1 MEIFLAIQHTYDG
14 IEFALFRGQNML
26 EQQALS
32 KFHASAQLLPTLS
45 AMLERHGVTLSDLA
59 FIAAHQGPGPFTT
72 LRVVIATI
80 NGIAF
85 ARNTP
90 LVGVNGLDAFLRE
103 YADPLG
109 KRTICMLNAFNH
121 DVYYAYFDENHTLVT
136 GAANGE
142 EFLKSLAT
150 VSADEKLHFIGNA
163 VATHRA
169 TIETLFA
176 DRALIPASIPD
187 TCSVGQIGLMGYAQ
201 WQQQDNVTHQ
211 LIPHYLK
218 TQQFA
223 KIG

>member
-1 MEIFLAIQHTYDG
+1 MDIFLAIQHTYDG
-14 IEFALFRGQNML
+14 IEFAVFRGQTIL

-32 KFHASAQLLPTLS
+32 KFHASAQLIPALS
-45 AMLERHGVTLSDLA
+45 AMLERHGITLSDLA

-85 ARNTP
+85 AHNTP
-90 LVGVNGLDAFLRE
+90 IVGVNGLEVFLRE

-109 KRTICMLNAFNH
+109 IRTVCMLNAFNH
-121 DVYYAYFDENHTLVT
+121 DVYYAYYDENHNLMM

-142 EFLKSLAT
+142 QLLRDLAAA
-150 VSADEKLHFIGNA
+150 SGDQKLHFIGNA
-163 VATHRA
+163 VAAHRA
-169 TIETLFA
+169 AIETLFA
-176 DRALIPASIPD
+176 NRALIPALIPN
-187 TCSVGQIGLMGYAQ
+187 TCSIDQIGLMGYEQ
-201 WQQQDNVTHQ
+201 WQRQENVTRQ

-223 KIG
+223 KAH

>member
-1 MEIFLAIQHTYDG
+1 MDIFLAIQHTYDG
-14 IEFALFRGQNML
+14 IEFALFRGQAIL

-32 KFHASAQLLPTLS
+32 KFHASAQLIPTLS
-45 AMLERHGVTLSDLA
+45 AMLERHGITLSDLV

-85 ARNTP
+85 AHNTP
-90 LVGVNGLDAFLRE
+90 LVGVNGLEAFLRE

-121 DVYYAYFDENHTLVT
+121 DVYYAYYDENHNLMT

-142 EFLKSLAT
+142 QFLQNMAT
-150 VSADEKLHFIGNA
+150 LWANQKLHFIGNA
-163 VATHRA
+163 VATHRTA
-169 TIETLFA
+169 IESLFA
-176 DRALIPASIPD
+176 DRALIPALIPG
-187 TCSVGQIGLMGYAQ
+187 TCSVDQIGLMGYAQ
-201 WQQQDNVTHQ
+201 WQRQDNVTHQ

>member
-1 MEIFLAIQHTYDG
+1 MTIFLAIQHTYDG
-14 IEFALFRGQNML
+14 IEFALFHEQNML
-26 EQQALS
+26 EQQSLN
-32 KFHASAQLLPTLS
+32 KFHASAQLPPSLS
-45 AMLERHGVTLSDLA
+45 ALLDRHKMTLSDIA

-85 ARNTP
+85 AHKTP
-90 LVGVNGLDAFLRE
+90 LIGVSGLEAFLQE

-109 KRTICMLNAFNH
+109 TRTICMLNAFNN

-142 EFLKSLAT
+142 EFLQSIIALWPNQKF
-150 VSADEKLHFIGNA
+150 HFIGNA
-163 VATHRA
+163 IATHRA
-169 TIETLFA
+169 SIRSLFA
-176 DRALIPASIPD
+176 DRALIPASIPN

-201 WQQQDNVTHQ
+201 WQEGEKLTDQ

-218 TQQFA
+218 TQQFT